1 MQIEASIISQSF
13 HPKTV
18 TESVTVDNYSIT
30 FSKIRINLIYFDWT
44 DSRLIVNYFIPLY
57 VDTWGID
64 GQI

>member
-30 FSKIRINLIYFDWT
+30 FGKIRINLIYFNWT
-44 DSRLIVNYFIPLY
+44 DSRLIINYFIPLY

>member
-13 HPKTV
+13 HPKIV
-18 TESVTVDNYSIT
+18 TESITVDNYSIT
-30 FSKIRINLIYFDWT
+30 FSKIRINLIYFNWT
-44 DSRLIVNYFIPLY
+44 DSGPIINHFIPLY